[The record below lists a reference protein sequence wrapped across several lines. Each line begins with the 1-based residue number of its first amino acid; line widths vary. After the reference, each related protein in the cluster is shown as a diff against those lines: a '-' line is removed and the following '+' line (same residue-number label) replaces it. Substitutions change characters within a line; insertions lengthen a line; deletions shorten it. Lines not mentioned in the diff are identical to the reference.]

1 MPSAA
6 LAWLPEPPAAPDAP
20 LTPEAFL
27 RANAVPLGV
36 DLGTCVL
43 VSLSGG
49 WARAG
54 MIEEGVV
61 IEVVPPGCGMRSA
74 RVLLRH
80 TASSRS
86 RVSRYV
92 VQCWTCRV
100 LRRAQELLVVS
111 P

>member
-1 MPSAA
+1 MAAA
-6 LAWLPEPPAAPDAP
+6 LARLPEPDAP

-27 RANAVPLGV
+27 RANAAPGAI
-36 DLGTCVL
+36 DLGTCVR

-54 MIEEGVV
+54 MTEEGVV

-74 RVLLRH
+74 RVRLRH

-86 RVSRYV
+86 RVVRFV
-92 VQCWTCRV
+92 IQCWTCRV
-100 LRRAQELLVVS
+100 LRRAQELEVICL
-111 P
+111 

>member
-1 MPSAA
+1 MAAA
-6 LAWLPEPPAAPDAP
+6 LARLPEPEDAP
-20 LTPEAFL
+20 LTLAAFL
-27 RANAVPLGV
+27 RANAAPGAI

-54 MIEEGVV
+54 MTEEGVV

-86 RVSRYV
+86 RVARFV
-92 VQCWTCRV
+92 IQCWTCRV
-100 LRRAQELLVVS
+100 LRRGQELLVVS
-111 P
+111 L